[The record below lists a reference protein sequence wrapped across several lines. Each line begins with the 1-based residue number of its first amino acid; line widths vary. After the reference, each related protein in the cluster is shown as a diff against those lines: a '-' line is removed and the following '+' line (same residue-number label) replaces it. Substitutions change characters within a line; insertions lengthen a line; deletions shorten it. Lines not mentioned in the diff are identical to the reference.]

1 VWLHWNAAPLRFATS
16 VAEVPDELLACVE
29 LCARWL
35 VSIEIAYQ
43 TNPERDVVEIVA
55 VHMTAVD
62 LAAPAIADF
71 DLAIAGRC
79 AVPNHEVIGKAV
91 LHPPNMLVVIIKD
104 TRIALPG
111 ATVVDN
117 NKLPATP
124 FYWRTPDSIDH

>member
-1 VWLHWNAAPLRFATS
+1 MWLHWNGASLRFATS
-16 VAEVPDELLACVE
+16 VAEVPNELLACVE

-35 VSIEIAYQ
+35 VSIKIAYQ
-43 TNPERDVVEIVA
+43 TNAERDVVQIVA

-71 DLAIAGRC
+71 DLAIAGRR

-104 TRIALPG
+104 TRVALPR
-111 ATVVDN
+111 ATVVHN
-117 NKLPATP
+117 NKLPPAP